1 MPYYCLFYIWMR
13 IQSDPDPKQSKKDM
27 FKCCCSLI
35 VTGDDNCEFAYNH
48 LLGRNLASQLLKMKL
63 VSSEEAL
70 EFCSCNDEKEQFRQ
84 DRADVF
90 FIRVKHSSYD

>member
-1 MPYYCLFYIWMR
+1 M
-13 IQSDPDPKQSKKDM
+13 
-27 FKCCCSLI
+27 SLLK
-35 VTGDDNCEFAYNH
+35 NH

-90 FIRVKHSSYD
+90 FGFPPRKTFFL